1 MIPQQIGLDHDR
13 SNMFQQIEIHGKIV
27 TRNWDGWYGRL
38 TSRSVTGTCDS
49 DLIYSVHHPASS
61 SIIHRASSCISL
73 PKQKLQDLQLWVNT
87 GLIPFLVKFTL
98 LILVLWSVIAPG
110 EMSDH
115 QEALSTD

>member
-1 MIPQQIGLDHDR
+1 
-13 SNMFQQIEIHGKIV
+13 
-27 TRNWDGWYGRL
+27 
-38 TSRSVTGTCDS
+38 
-49 DLIYSVHHPASS
+49 VHQSPEKTPGSA
-61 SIIHRASSCISL
+61 AVEL
-73 PKQKLQDLQLWVNT
+73 AQVDKPLWVNT